1 MIIRDLENCEEIELK
16 ELQKK
21 SLEILVYFRNFC
33 WEHDIQ
39 FFLIGGSCIGAL
51 RHKGFIPWDDDIDV
65 MLLRDDYEKFHVLW
79 NKYGDH
85 KNYSLCKT
93 SKEKNYHQ
101 PSIVFKNNRTTF
113 INKHSKNEDINHG
126 IYIDVNPLD
135 YRPNSKI
142 KRIKQAFFALLYSLY
157 NTQRLP
163 DNKGKILR
171 ILSWILLGICPFKS
185 IRYYIWKFS
194 EKQMTKYK
202 LEECKYV
209 SEMVI
214 GPKAI
219 KRLLPKEW
227 FTKTKLIKFE
237 GYDMPIPVGAEQWM
251 TMAFG
256 NYMEYPPV
264 EERKPKHKIVL
275 IDTENS
281 YKKYKGK
288 YYCVNNKKED

>member
-1 MIIRDLENCEEIELK
+1 MRIMNLQTATEVEIRQ
-16 ELQKK
+16 LQEK
-21 SLEILVYFRNFC
+21 SFEILLYLKSFC
-33 WEHDIQ
+33 DKYNIR

-51 RHKGFIPWDDDIDV
+51 RHQGFIPWDDDIDV
-65 MLLRDDYEKFHVLW
+65 MMLREDYERFHILW
-79 NKYGDH
+79 EKYGDH
-85 KNYSLCKT
+85 KNYSLCRT
-93 SKEKNYHQ
+93 SKENNYHQ
-101 PSIVFKNNRTTF
+101 PTSTFKNNNTTF
-113 INKHSKNEDINHG
+113 INQHSKDEDINHG
-126 IYIDVNPLD
+126 IYLDIGPLD
-135 YRPNSKI
+135 CRPNSKT
-142 KRIKQAFFALLYSLY
+142 KRFIQAIFAMSFSLF
-157 NTQRLP
+157 NSQRLP
-163 DNKGKILR
+163 NSQGKTLRLLTKIILTL
-171 ILSWILLGICPFKS
+171 IPFKS

-194 EKQMTKYK
+194 EKQMIKYK

-227 FTKTKLIKFE
+227 FTKTKLVKFE
-237 GYDMPIPVGAEQWM
+237 GYDMPIPAGAEQWM

-256 NYMEYPPV
+256 NYMEYPPI

>member
-1 MIIRDLENCEEIELK
+1 MKITNLQEAKEIEIRQ
-16 ELQKK
+16 LQEK
-21 SLEILVYFRNFC
+21 SFEILLYLKNFC
-33 WEHDIQ
+33 DKYNIR

-51 RHKGFIPWDDDIDV
+51 RHQGFIPWDDDIDV
-65 MLLRDDYEKFHVLW
+65 MMLREEYERFHILW
-79 NKYGDH
+79 EKYGDH
-85 KNYSLCKT
+85 KNYSLCRT

-101 PSIVFKNNRTTF
+101 PTSTFKNNNTTF
-113 INKHSKNEDINHG
+113 INQHSKNEDINHG
-126 IYIDVNPLD
+126 IYIDIGPLD

-142 KRIKQAFFALLYSLY
+142 LRFIQAIFAMSFSLF
-157 NTQRLP
+157 NSQRLP
-163 DNKGKILR
+163 NSQGKTLRLLTKIILTL
-171 ILSWILLGICPFKS
+171 IPFKN
-185 IRYYIWKFS
+185 IRYYIWKYS

-227 FTKTKLIKFE
+227 FTKTKLLKFE
-237 GYDMPIPVGAEQWM
+237 GYDMPIPDGAEQWM